1 MIYSSYFKIYFCSC
15 SKELSRFDY
24 LSFLAPE
31 SHFRVSRSLCTF
43 LISCCSIFKDHRL
56 FAACFMRL
64 IYYITFPCVCQ
75 GVLQKFFKF
84 FLKLFRFAVLG
95 FARLR
100 PLYYITFSSVCQ
112 EVFQKFFKFFQ
123 TAWLAASLDA
133 TCILYHT
140 FSRLSRGFSKV
151 FRKFFASCSQ
161 VFREAL
167 SLTAHIL

>member
-1 MIYSSYFKIYFCSC
+1 M
-15 SKELSRFDY
+15 
-24 LSFLAPE
+24 
-31 SHFRVSRSLCTF
+31 RVSLSLCTF
-43 LISCCSIFKDHRL
+43 LHLLLFNFQGPSLACRL
-56 FAACFMRL
+56 FMRL

-95 FARLR
+95 FTRLR

-112 EVFQKFFKFFQ
+112 GVLRKFFESFFKA
-123 TAWLAASLDA
+123 AWLAAALDA

-140 FSRLSRGFSKV
+140 SSRLSRGFAKV
-151 FRKFFASCSQ
+151 FRKFFADLTTC
-161 VFREAL
+161 FREAL

>member
-1 MIYSSYFKIYFCSC
+1 M
-15 SKELSRFDY
+15 
-24 LSFLAPE
+24 
-31 SHFRVSRSLCTF
+31 RVSLSLCTF
-43 LISCCSIFKDHRL
+43 LHLLLFNFQGPSLACRL
-56 FAACFMRL
+56 FMRL
-64 IYYITFPCVCQ
+64 IYYITFSCVCQ

-84 FLKLFRFAVLG
+84 FSLSSFVLPFLG
-95 FARLR
+95 FAWLR

-151 FRKFFASCSQ
+151 FRKFFASHSQ
-161 VFREAL
+161 TFREAL